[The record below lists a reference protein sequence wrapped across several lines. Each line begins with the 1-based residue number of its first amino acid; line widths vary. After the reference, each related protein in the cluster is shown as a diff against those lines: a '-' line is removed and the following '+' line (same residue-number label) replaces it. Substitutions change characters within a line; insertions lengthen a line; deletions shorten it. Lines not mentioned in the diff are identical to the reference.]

1 MDDSMPRSSMAARR
15 SMRFRLLCVEDDPLD
30 YELMVHCLRDAG
42 LEFDSICVDNE
53 DDFVQELESWQPD
66 IVVSDYSISWFAGTR
81 ALDLTRTI
89 KPGLPFIFLSGRIGE
104 DIATE
109 AVRAGAT
116 DYVLKGSLV
125 RLPHAIK
132 RALEEARDRAAAAEM
147 ARQLALTHER
157 LEAIIA
163 SVQDVL
169 WSRAPDDRLLHIAP
183 FVEEICGFPRAE
195 LFQRPGLWR
204 ELIHPD
210 DRQHVARAWSQL
222 HAAGVFDV
230 EYRIVRRDGKVRWI
244 HDRAH
249 LVCADGIPQR
259 IDGVARDI
267 TDRMVGRQRLARLS
281 RIREITGRVNAAL
294 VRIRERQ
301 ALFEE
306 ICRISVEGGGL
317 TRVRIWLPDD
327 AGTVMHVVA
336 SAESPGDEAYG
347 KTFQDKMKLG
357 CGDHP
362 QMVERAWT
370 SLRPQIANDVRRDL
384 WNEYGNRLMQS
395 VTRAVGAFPLI
406 MGGKPVGVLIWQ
418 STEVDFFDEEEIE
431 LVEELASNIA
441 FAMEMIDKTER
452 LNYLAYYDSVTGL
465 PNRTLFVER
474 LQQAIGEA
482 ARNRTEVAVGLI
494 DIERFKVVNDMLGQQ
509 KGDHLLKLLA
519 DRLRHSFDADYLA
532 HIWADQ
538 YAFFLPWSDGKE
550 SAARLGADEVAH
562 ALAQPFAIDGRL
574 IHLNERIG
582 VAVYPGDGA
591 DAAELFRNAEAA
603 LKKAKAGRERTAY
616 FAPEINTR
624 MSERMQLENR
634 LRRAVERREFVL
646 HLQPKVDM
654 TTRRIVGAEAL
665 IRWNDPE
672 KGLVFPGAFIDA
684 LEETRLI
691 LDVGRW
697 ALQEGA
703 RIYRGWREQGL
714 PAVRIAVNV
723 SAIQLQQ
730 PDFVEV
736 VREALGADPQSDC
749 GVDLEFTESQIM
761 EDIESCVKK
770 LTAIRA
776 LGLQLSLDDFGT
788 GYSSLSYLSR
798 LPLDSLKVDGSF
810 VRGMVNSQADTSIV
824 SAVIS
829 LAQSMRL
836 KVVAEGVETEEQS
849 RLLQLLRCD
858 QMQGFLISRAVP
870 SEQFEPL
877 LKKQR

>member
-1 MDDSMPRSSMAARR
+1 
-15 SMRFRLLCVEDDPLD
+15 MRFRLLCVEDDPLD
-30 YELMVHCLRDAG
+30 YELMVHSLKDAR

-53 DDFVQELESWQPD
+53 DDFAQELESWQAD
-66 IVVSDYSISWFAGTR
+66 IVVSDYSIPWFAGTR
-81 ALDLTRTI
+81 ALELTRHFSPT
-89 KPGLPFIFLSGRIGE
+89 LPFIFISGRIGE
-104 DIATE
+104 DVATE

-125 RLPHAIK
+125 RLPHAIE
-132 RALEEARDRAAAAEM
+132 RALEEARERRAAADM
-147 ARQLALTHER
+147 ARELAITHER
-157 LEAIIA
+157 LESILA

-183 FVEEICGFPRAE
+183 FVEEICGYSREDLYA
-195 LFQRPGLWR
+195 QAGLWR

-222 HAAGVFDV
+222 HERGVFDV

-249 LVCADGIPQR
+249 LVCASGIPQR

-294 VRIRERQ
+294 VRIRERKP
-301 ALFEE
+301 LFEE

-317 TRVRIWLPDD
+317 TRVRVWLPDA
-327 AGTVMHVVA
+327 AGAVLHVVA
-336 SAESPGDEAYG
+336 SSESPGDEAYG
-347 KTFQDKMKLG
+347 SNFQDSMRLG

-362 QMVERAWT
+362 QMVEHAWNR
-370 SLRPQIANDVRRDL
+370 SRPQIANDVRRDL
-384 WNEYGNRLMQS
+384 WVEYGDRLLQS
-395 VTRAVGAFPLI
+395 VTRAVGAFPLTI
-406 MGGKPVGVLIWQ
+406 GGKAVGVLVWQ
-418 STEVDFFDEEEIE
+418 STEVDFFDEEEIG

-441 FAMEMIDKTER
+441 FAMEMIDKSER
-452 LNYLAYYDSVTGL
+452 LNFLAYYDSVTGL
-465 PNRTLFVER
+465 PNRTLFIER
-474 LQQAIGEA
+474 LQQAIDT
-482 ARNRTEVAVGLI
+482 ARREGGEVAVGLV
-494 DIERFKVVNDMLGQQ
+494 DIERFKVLNDMLGQD
-509 KGDHLLKLLA
+509 KGDHLLKLLG
-519 DRLRHSFDADYLA
+519 DRLKHSFDPGSLA

-538 YAFFLPWSDGKE
+538 FGFFLPWKEGRE
-550 SAARLGADEVAH
+550 SAAQLVAQEVAH
-562 ALAQPFAIDGRL
+562 ALSAPFAIDGRL
-574 IHLNERIG
+574 LHLNERIG
-582 VAVYPGDGA
+582 IAVYPNDGV
-591 DAAELFRNAEAA
+591 DAGELFRNSEAA

-654 TTRRIVGAEAL
+654 TSRRIVGAEAL

-703 RIYRGWREQGL
+703 RMYRGLREQGL

-736 VREALGADPQSDC
+736 VRATLGGDPNEDC

-761 EDIESCVKK
+761 EDIESCVQK

-776 LGLQLSLDDFGT
+776 FGLQLSLDDFGT

-798 LPLDSLKVDGSF
+798 LPLDFLKVDGSF

-836 KVVAEGVETEEQS
+836 KVVAECVETEEQA

-870 SEQFEPL
+870 LDQFEAL
-877 LKKQR
+877 LRKQR